1 MQYPPLCALTTRIIY
16 CIIHDV
22 VVILYRIFKTTMIM
36 KKLFIITLFVLG
48 MCNVSVFGM
57 VQEIILTELYS
68 IMPLDD
74 PEDDTIGGR
83 PDPSRFRASISG
95 NYLSIGADTDMPA
108 YVEVINE
115 ESGEVVV
122 EEEFVEETEATI
134 EQSGSYIIQ
143 IYSGNTVMTGEF
155 EVE

>member
-1 MQYPPLCALTTRIIY
+1 
-16 CIIHDV
+16 
-22 VVILYRIFKTTMIM
+22 M

-74 PEDDTIGGR
+74 PANERIGER
-83 PDPSRFRASISG
+83 PDPTRFHASIDG
-95 NYLSIGADTDMPA
+95 NQLSVGADTDMPA
-108 YVEVINE
+108 YVEVIDE
-115 ESGEVVV
+115 ETGEVVV
-122 EEEFVEETEATI
+122 EEEFEGETEVTI
-134 EQSGSYIIQ
+134 DQTGSYIVQ

>member
-1 MQYPPLCALTTRIIY
+1 
-16 CIIHDV
+16 
-22 VVILYRIFKTTMIM
+22 M

-95 NYLSIGADTDMPA
+95 NYLSIGAYTDMPA
-108 YVEVINE
+108 YVEVIDE
-115 ESGEVVV
+115 ETGEVVV
-122 EEEFVEETEATI
+122 EEFVDETEATI
-134 EQSGSYIIQ
+134 DQTGSYIVQ

>member
-1 MQYPPLCALTTRIIY
+1 
-16 CIIHDV
+16 
-22 VVILYRIFKTTMIM
+22 M
-36 KKLFIITLFVLG
+36 KKLLIITLFVLG

-74 PEDDTIGGR
+74 PGDDAAGKR
-83 PDPSRFRASISG
+83 PDPTQIRASIDG
-95 NYLSIGADTDMPA
+95 NQLSVGADTDMPA
-108 YVEVINE
+108 YVEVIDE
-115 ESGEVVV
+115 ETGEVVV
-122 EEEFVEETEATI
+122 EEEFVDETEIYI
-134 EQSGSYIIQ
+134 EDAGSYTVQ

>member
-1 MQYPPLCALTTRIIY
+1 
-16 CIIHDV
+16 
-22 VVILYRIFKTTMIM
+22 M

-74 PEDDTIGGR
+74 PGDDAAGKR
-83 PDPSRFRASISG
+83 PDPTQIRASIDG
-95 NYLSIGADTDMPA
+95 NQLSVGADTDAPA
-108 YVEVINE
+108 YVEVIDE
-115 ESGEVVV
+115 ETGEVVV
-122 EEEFVEETEATI
+122 EEEFEGETEVTI
-134 EQSGSYIIQ
+134 DQTGSYIVQ